1 MTVYAIWEEAE
12 EDYEEQVE
20 TEEPVGEPDVIDEQV
35 ETGTDVE
42 VINDIEEDEEN
53 VAGEGEAA

>member
-1 MTVYAIWEEAE
+1 MTVYAIWEEAK
-12 EDYEEQVE
+12 EDKEEQLE

-42 VINDIEEDEEN
+42 VINDIEEDEED
-53 VAGEGEAA
+53 VAGEEKVA